1 MGAPSIFQI
10 MKTNAVL
17 WYAPV
22 GETVPNE
29 TSVAPGAAWGGSWAR
44 LGATKEP
51 LTMLYEDERADVNVE
66 EYLSPVH
73 RFKTSE
79 ALTIETVLA
88 EIDAD
93 YMQLMIGGS
102 VAVTAAAGGQK
113 GFDNLPVG
121 NDAFLTAY
129 AFGFEG
135 IHVDSGA
142 IELTLRVFVYRANAK
157 VGGELTFSKR
167 EDDYTGVP
175 ITIEALSDSAT
186 PGRLCVIEKVTAPAS
201 S

>member
-1 MGAPSIFQI
+1 MSAPQIFQI
-10 MKTNAVL
+10 MKSNAVL
-17 WYAPV
+17 WFAPV
-22 GETVPNE
+22 GEAVPDE
-29 TSVAPGAAWGGSWAR
+29 TSVDAGVVWGGNWER

-51 LTMLYEDERADVNVE
+51 LTMLYEDERAYVNVE

-79 ALTIETVLA
+79 SLTIETVLA

-93 YMQLMIGGS
+93 YLAVMIGGT
-102 VAVTAAAGGQK
+102 VAVTAAGGGQK
-113 GFDNLPVG
+113 GFDSLPVG
-121 NDAFLTAY
+121 NDALLIAY

-135 IHVDSGA
+135 IHVDSAGV
-142 IELTLRVFVYRANAK
+142 ELTLRVFVYRATAK

-186 PGRLCVIEKVTAPAS
+186 PGRLLVIEKVTAPS
-201 S
+201 V

>member
-1 MGAPSIFQI
+1 MSDPNIFQVL
-10 MKTNAVL
+10 KSNAVL

-22 GETVPNE
+22 GEAWPDETTVD
-29 TSVAPGAAWGGSWAR
+29 AGDAWGGNWAR

-51 LTMLYEDERADVNVE
+51 LTFLYEDERADIDVE
-66 EYLSPVH
+66 EYLSSVH

-79 ALTIETVLA
+79 KLTLETVLA

-93 YMQLMIGGS
+93 YVALMTEGTVS
-102 VAVTAAAGGQK
+102 ATPAGGAQK
-113 GFDNLPVG
+113 AYDSLPIG
-121 NDAFLTAY
+121 NDARLTDY

-135 IHVDSGA
+135 VNADSSDN
-142 IELTLRVFVYRANAK
+142 LLPLRVFIYRATAK
-157 VGGELTFSKR
+157 LGGELSFSKR

-186 PGRLCVIEKVTAPAS
+186 PGRLCVFEKVTGPTT
-201 S
+201 